1 MPTFDRPSPITC
13 RCALAA
19 AALAGAAVF
28 APAYAQRSAIDPV
41 VKAPPQLTSLVDS
54 LVTVT
59 VSRLD
64 PSQTVTQSFTP
75 NPAPSA
81 GVMSVNGEWPVAAIG
96 GGEGQVNRKIR
107 VVLRSPAGQMVADG
121 CGYARD
127 AKPTTAGPTT
137 RPALSAVGQFQG
149 SAQDARGP
157 WNIAVSYCDGGG
169 APPSGPSRV
178 LGDIRIHVS
187 YRAVR

>member
-1 MPTFDRPSPITC
+1 MPTFDRPTPITC

-19 AALAGAAVF
+19 VLAGAAVL
-28 APAYAQRSAIDPV
+28 APVYAQRSAIDPV
-41 VKAPPQLTSLVDS
+41 VKTPPQLTSLVDS

-81 GVMSVNGEWPVAAIG
+81 GVMSVNGEWPIAAIG

-107 VVLRSPAGQMVADG
+107 VVLRSPAGQIVADG

-127 AKPTTAGPTT
+127 AKPTTAGSTT

-149 SAQDARGP
+149 SAQDAKGP

-178 LGDIRIHVS
+178 LGDIKIHVS